1 MEIIKSI
8 NDTLAFTIEKEK
20 IIGIINWFLSNLP
33 RVTPDKVMMRIKKL
47 SKYSKMIDFIQ
58 QIKLRNETLFY
69 FGLVCLLL
77 SVVFL
82 LLTKITT
89 VQVYHVNAWY
99 KPFKFAF
106 STFLFAWA
114 MAWYCYYLPNFNTH
128 LFNWSVIILLGFEIF
143 YIAFQA
149 SKGQLS
155 HYNLS
160 TPTYSALYS
169 MMALAATLV
178 TLYTAYVGILFFK
191 NDFPA
196 LPIYY
201 VWAIRLGI
209 IIFVI
214 FSFEGFAM
222 GARLNHSVG
231 ALNDNSNWLI
241 IGWSKTVGDLRVA
254 HFIGMHALQVL
265 PLLSYYVFKNTKL
278 TIGLSVVYALLAMLT
293 LVQALQGKPLLG
305 ASKLEKE
312 VSGKI

>member
-1 MEIIKSI
+1 M
-8 NDTLAFTIEKEK
+8 L
-20 IIGIINWFLSNLP
+20 
-33 RVTPDKVMMRIKKL
+33 
-47 SKYSKMIDFIQ
+47 DFIQ
-58 QIKLRNETLFY
+58 QLKFRNETLFY
-69 FGLVCLLL
+69 YGLLCLIS
-77 SVVFL
+77 SVVFII
-82 LLTKITT
+82 LTKYTNT
-89 VQVYHVNAWY
+89 QVYHVNAWY

-114 MAWYCYYLPNFNTH
+114 MAWYCYYLPNFNIK

-160 TPTYSALYS
+160 TPVYSFLFS

-178 TLYTAYVGILFFK
+178 TIYTAYVGLLFFT
-191 NDFPA
+191 NSFPE
-196 LPIYY
+196 LPNYY

-222 GARLNHSVG
+222 GSRLSHSVR
-231 ALNDNSNWLI
+231 AINDNSNWFI
-241 IGWSKTVGDLRVA
+241 VGWSKTVGDLRVA

-265 PLLSYYVFKNTKL
+265 PVLSYYVFKNTKL
-278 TIGLSVVYALLAMLT
+278 TVGLSVVYGLLALLT
-293 LVQALQGKPLLG
+293 LYQALNGKPLLKPKN
-305 ASKLEKE
+305 AQNEITN
-312 VSGKI
+312 KI